1 MEALEAMSRNMGTF
15 VRFFDQINRLFC
27 QIRWLEQN
35 INNSSLQLLIFV
47 GAIVCLCY
55 FIFAAPTDSSNPFAA
70 MTKAINDYGPIV
82 VVVALIAYFIA
93 RRMSG
98 VADVEGTEA
107 HGSLDSVLFGNP
119 RSNSRSGADH
129 HRDNRGN
136 YEMVPP
142 QPADIEN
149 RQHYARADNTIPV
162 VPSAPPMFS
171 RR

>member
-15 VRFFDQINRLFC
+15 VRFFDNINRLFC

-47 GAIVCLCY
+47 GAIIFLCY

-70 MTKAINDYGPIV
+70 ITKAINDYGPIV

-98 VADVEGTEA
+98 VADAEGTEA
-107 HGSLDSVLFGNP
+107 HGSLDSVLFGN
-119 RSNSRSGADH
+119 SRSGSGGH
-129 HRDNRGN
+129 HARDNRGN
-136 YEMVPP
+136 YEMVSPT
-142 QPADIEN
+142 QGADIEN
-149 RQHYARADNTIPV
+149 RQHYSRADNILPV
-162 VPSAPPMFS
+162 SPSAPPMFS